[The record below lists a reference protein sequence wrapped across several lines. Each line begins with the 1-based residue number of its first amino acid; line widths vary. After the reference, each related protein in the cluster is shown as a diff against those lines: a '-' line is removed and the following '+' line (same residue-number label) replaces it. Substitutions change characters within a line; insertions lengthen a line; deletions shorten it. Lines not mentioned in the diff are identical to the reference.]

1 MRKERP
7 EELVERPS
15 KSQLKREMIELQALG
30 KKIIDLP
37 EGQRAKFP
45 LSDDMLAA
53 IEETHRIRSHEGL
66 RRHMQYVGK
75 LMRKEDLDAVRAVF
89 EAMEQQNVRRDASFQ
104 RLERWRDRLLDDD
117 EAFVIF
123 VEDYPH
129 VDRQALRQLI
139 RNARAERDAGKQP
152 NSAKK
157 LFKLLRAELD
167 H

>member
-117 EAFVIF
+117 EESASFAPQKRKPRP
-123 VEDYPH
+123 PH
-129 VDRQALRQLI
+129 HSPFTCNRI
-139 RNARAERDAGKQP
+139 DAP
-152 NSAKK
+152 IMNTRTAATPRSAST
-157 LFKLLRAELD
+157 
-167 H
+167 

>member
-1 MRKERP
+1 
-7 EELVERPS
+7 
-15 KSQLKREMIELQALG
+15 
-30 KKIIDLP
+30 
-37 EGQRAKFP
+37 
-45 LSDDMLAA
+45 
-53 IEETHRIRSHEGL
+53 
-66 RRHMQYVGK
+66 MQYVGK

-167 H
+167 L

>member
-15 KSQLKREMIELQALG
+15 KSQMKREMIELQALG
-30 KKIIDLP
+30 KKIIDMP
-37 EGQRAKFP
+37 AGQRAKFP

-53 IEETHRIRSHEGL
+53 IDECGRIRSHEGL

-75 LMRKEDLDAVRAVF
+75 LMRKEDLEAINAVF
-89 EAMEQQNVRRDASFQ
+89 QSMEQQSIRRDASFQ
-104 RLERWRDRLLDDD
+104 RLERWRDRLIEDD
-117 EAFVIF
+117 EAFVLF
-123 VEDYPH
+123 VEDYPE

-139 RNARAERDAGKQP
+139 RNSRAERDAGKQP

-167 H
+167 L

>member
-89 EAMEQQNVRRDASFQ
+89 EAMEQQNVKPS
-104 RLERWRDRLLDDD
+104 
-117 EAFVIF
+117 
-123 VEDYPH
+123 
-129 VDRQALRQLI
+129 
-139 RNARAERDAGKQP
+139 
-152 NSAKK
+152 
-157 LFKLLRAELD
+157 
-167 H
+167 